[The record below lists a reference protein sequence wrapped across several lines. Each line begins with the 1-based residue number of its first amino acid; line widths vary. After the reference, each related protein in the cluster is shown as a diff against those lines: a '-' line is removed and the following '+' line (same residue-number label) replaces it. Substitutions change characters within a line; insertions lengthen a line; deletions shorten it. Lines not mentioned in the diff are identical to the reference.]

1 MVQGITLLIIAVL
14 VVVLCLKVAK
24 RQRYHASG
32 EESDIR
38 NTDEYGMPVKSLYT
52 STKVFTLHHRIEV
65 TDDAGET
72 AYRAESKVLSIHD
85 KTHVYRAD
93 GTHIAYIWRKVFTLH
108 ERHFI
113 EMEDGTNFELSNELF
128 HLIKDVTNIE
138 GLGWQLNGNI
148 LQLNFVISDQFGQVI
163 ATVGQKM
170 FSIHDKYSV
179 DIYMPQ
185 HEEKIVAILIALQHM
200 IHDRVSSSSAASSGS
215 SSSSG

>member
-1 MVQGITLLIIAVL
+1 MAAGIIGILLVFFIVMACVSIAR
-14 VVVLCLKVAK
+14 

-32 EESDIR
+32 EGSDIR
-38 NTDEYGMPVKSLYT
+38 NTEEYGTPVKSLYT

-65 TDDAGET
+65 TDEAGET
-72 AYRAESKVLSIHD
+72 AYRSESKVISIHD
-85 KTHVYRAD
+85 KTNVFRAD
-93 GTHIAYIWRKVFTLH
+93 GTHVAYIWRKFFTLH

-113 EMEDGTNFELSNELF
+113 EMEDGTKFELSNEIL
-128 HLIKDVTNIE
+128 HIIKDVTNIE

-148 LQLNFVISDQFGQVI
+148 LQLNFVITDEFGQVV

-185 HEEKIVAILIALQHM
+185 HEEKIIAILITLQHM
-200 IHDRVSSSSAASSGS
+200 IRDRANSAAASSGS
-215 SSSSG
+215 SSSSGS